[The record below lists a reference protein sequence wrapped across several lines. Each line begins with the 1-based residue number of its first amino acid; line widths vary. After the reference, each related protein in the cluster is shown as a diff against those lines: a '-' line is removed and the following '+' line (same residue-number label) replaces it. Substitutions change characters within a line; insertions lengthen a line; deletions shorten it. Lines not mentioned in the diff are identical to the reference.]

1 MNDIKVFPQLFIELL
16 AENALDAA
24 CAYIQDELG
33 QKHGD
38 VAGVFFSGKT
48 KDIVMSILESY
59 ICTEINFSAAPPP
72 VEEK

>member
-1 MNDIKVFPQLFIELL
+1 MKDIKVFPQLFIELI

-48 KDIVMSILESY
+48 KDVVMSILESY
-59 ICTEINFSAAPPP
+59 IRTEINFMPPP
-72 VEEK
+72 MEEK

>member
-1 MNDIKVFPQLFIELL
+1 MNDIKVVPQLFIELL

-38 VAGVFFSGKT
+38 VAGVFFSGEA
-48 KDIVMSILESY
+48 KDIVISILESY
-59 ICTEINFSAAPPP
+59 IRTEINFMPPP